1 MATLSWVGAEDSL
14 TAQALTVRAQT
25 LPADNNGELIWD
37 AFMPLIPVRSTKI
50 RNIITQ
56 QEVRYTADRREYN
69 ARGRLIPFDTTGT
82 EMIRITPIESY
93 FKIEEEE
100 MQELEEQTTDN
111 EALFRDIIR
120 ANIPDRVD
128 IITRSDWRRVEVD
141 VFRSWSTGA
150 ITVRNPQLGHVAQT
164 FSYGI
169 VSGHYFTAGTQ
180 WTDPGLNA
188 FDEFLKWLDAAEK
201 VVGLVAGAIM
211 RRGVYN
217 VLQADASAALSLAG
231 FPLIRLTQR
240 QFEERVSEER
250 GRSFEFYV
258 VENTVKEFADAGA
271 NNLTEVNLWPAAT
284 IGAVPVSG
292 SPGFVAKAPVG
303 RAYELARI
311 APEAKIDRNGV
322 SVYLETAANGRE
334 LTCEAQLNAMPILN
348 EEKIYVTNNIHA

>member
-1 MATLSWVGAEDSL
+1 LATLSWVGTEDTL

-37 AFMPLIPVRSTKI
+37 AFFPMVPVRSTKI

-56 QEVRYTADRREYN
+56 QEIRYTADRREYN
-69 ARGRLIPFDTTGT
+69 ARGRLIPFDTSGV

-120 ANIPDRVD
+120 AAIPERVD
-128 IITRSDWRRVEVD
+128 VITRTDWRRVEID
-141 VFRSWSTGA
+141 VFRSWSTGQ

-169 VSGHYFTAGTQ
+169 ASGHYLTAATQ
-180 WTDPGLNA
+180 WTDASLNA

-201 VVGLVAGAIM
+201 VVGLVQGAVM
-211 RRGVYN
+211 RRGVYS

-258 VENTVKEFADAGA
+258 VENTVKEFSDAGMTVA
-271 NNLTEVNLWPAAT
+271 EVNLWPAAT
-284 IGAVPVSG
+284 IAAVPVSG

-303 RAYELARI
+303 RAYELARVS
-311 APEAKIDRNGV
+311 PEAKIDRNGV
-322 SVYLETAANGRE
+322 SVYIETAGNGRE

-348 EEKIYVTNNIHA
+348 EEKLYVTSNIHP